1 MGDPEPE
8 NDQVVSQPNNQK
20 GFLGPSQRKE
30 TVTLRCQSCLLAEL
44 SETDLGNVVL
54 FNNNNNKIEIYDALD
69 LKEKGLVFREFQTVE

>member
-20 GFLGPSQRKE
+20 GFLGPSQREE